1 MPVHHEYL
9 PRSLVQKIK
18 VYFDTYPGRKALSF
32 LGLPLLALFLF
43 SKILENVEVPF
54 IFISAVS
61 LYCIFIFIAHFVLI
75 INKLLL
81 LCLKQLLL
89 IDIRRVN
96 KNFRTSFNTS
106 HFNYGIYMLIPFQIA
121 YENLIFRV

>member
-9 PRSLVQKIK
+9 RRSLVQKIK
-18 VYFDTYPGRKALSF
+18 VYFDTYPVRKALSF
-32 LGLPLLALFLF
+32 LRLPLLGLFLF

-61 LYCIFIFIAHFVLI
+61 LYCIFIFIACFVLI

-81 LCLKQLLL
+81 QFLL

-106 HFNYGIYMLIPFQIA
+106 HFNYGIYFLILFQIA
-121 YENLIFRV
+121 HENLIFRV